1 MRVLFL
7 FVFLSAFSLFGQLN
21 DEKLAAQYFS
31 DKEYQKAADLYED
44 LAKKQPESVYFYEN
58 LLQCYIQMNDFKS
71 AEKMVDKRIKKYDE
85 QFFYK
90 VDKAFLFNLQNKNSD
105 RDKVFQQLLD
115 YNFKF
120 IDEVNQLA
128 NGLIKR
134 RFYDQAVAVYLKA
147 KQSFKGQ
154 ETFAYELSEL
164 YFQTKKINE
173 GTNELLEL
181 MIENDIY
188 IDEVKN
194 RLVIAYQLDPNHYK
208 NLSLNLLS
216 KLQKTPNNYA
226 LNDLLI
232 WSFTQQKDWDGAIL
246 QTKAVDKRLKED
258 GRKLIELSYI
268 LLQNEAFEEAVKC
281 YEYVRSL
288 GSEKR
293 YYFQAQQGL
302 LNCGMLNVRRSNGAS
317 MEVMK
322 SLENEYLNLINSNG
336 VNWQSAHQMKELA
349 ELYVYYMH
357 ETDKGIELLNKIL
370 KIPGI
375 GSQLQANAKLDLGDA
390 MLIKGESW
398 EADLLYKQVEKS
410 YTNDPLGQEA
420 RFRYARLCYF
430 RGDFEWAQTQL
441 DVLKGATTQLIS
453 NNAMR
458 LWLIIQDNTGLD
470 SNEDALKIYAEADL
484 LIFQN
489 KFDQALVKL
498 NDLNEQFPGHT
509 LNDEILF
516 SKAIIAEKKG
526 QYTEAENYYLA
537 IVKDYSY
544 DILADNALF
553 NLAQLYEFKLNDKEK
568 AKKMFEIIVLDYTG
582 SLFVAEAR
590 KRYRNLRGDSETKI
604 EP

>member
-1 MRVLFL
+1 MRLVFL
-7 FVFLSAFSLFGQLN
+7 FVFLSAFSLFAQLN

-71 AEKMVDKRIKKYDE
+71 AEKMIDKRIKKFND

-90 VDKAFLFNLQNKNSD
+90 VDKAFLFQIQNKTSD
-105 RDKVFQQLLD
+105 RDNVIDQLLN
-115 YNFKF
+115 YNFKY

-128 NGLIKR
+128 NGFIKR
-134 RFYDQAVAVYLKA
+134 RFYDQAIAVYIKA
-147 KQSFKGQ
+147 KQNFKDQ

-164 YFQTKKINE
+164 YFQTQKINE
-173 GTNELLEL
+173 GTNELLDL
-181 MIENDIY
+181 LIENDLY
-188 IDEVKN
+188 LEEVKN
-194 RLVIAYQLDPNHYK
+194 RLVLAYQLDINNYK
-208 NLSLNLLS
+208 ILSMNLLG
-216 KLQKTPNNYA
+216 KLQKQPNSYA
-226 LNDLLI
+226 LNDLLV
-232 WSFTQQKDWDGAIL
+232 WSFTQQKDWEGAVL

-258 GRKLIELSYI
+258 GRKMIELSYV
-268 LLQNEAFEEAVKC
+268 LLQNDAFEEAVKC
-281 YEYVRSL
+281 YDYVKSL
-288 GSEKR
+288 GSDKR
-293 YYFQAQQGL
+293 YYFQAQQGI
-302 LNCGMLNVRRSNGAS
+302 LNCGMLNIRRSNGAS
-317 MEVMK
+317 IEIMK
-322 SLENEYLNLINSNG
+322 SLENEYLNLINTNG
-336 VNWQSAHQMKELA
+336 VNWQSANQMKELA
-349 ELYVYYMH
+349 ELYIYYMH
-357 ETDKGIELLNKIL
+357 ETDKGIDLLNKIL
-370 KIPGI
+370 KVPGI
-375 GSQLQANAKLDLGDA
+375 GSQLQATSKLDLGDA

-470 SNEDALKIYAEADL
+470 SNEDALKLYAEADL

-489 KFDQALVKL
+489 KFDEALLKL
-498 NDLNEQFPGHT
+498 GEINEQFPGHT

-516 SKAIIAEKKG
+516 SKAVIAEKRGIYK
-526 QYTEAENYYLA
+526 EAENYYLA

-553 NLAQLYEFKLNDKEK
+553 NLAQLYEYKLNDKEK
-568 AKKMFEIIVLDYTG
+568 AQKMYEIIVLDFTG
-582 SLFVAEAR
+582 SLYVSEAR
-590 KRYRNLRGDSETKI
+590 KHFRNLRGDSETKI